1 MKAVLDHNGYFTG
14 DYAMIGSLEGSIEV
28 ESIPTETDRLKLKSY
43 KFENG
48 VWTFD
53 SEHHQSLYKE
63 QQAKELAS
71 LKQQKAE
78 KSKKNLEQYIQTHKI
93 TSSCHG
99 GIEKQYSATSENQQH
114 LNNMILT
121 TLMAATNELSYQ
133 PSWNASGEECTNDW
147 TLEELVQLSMEIEAF
162 IRPLVVKQQAQETAI
177 QNACSIEELEQISI
191 TFEQEG

>member
-63 QQAKELAS
+63 AGKRTRLS
-71 LKQQKAE
+71 
-78 KSKKNLEQYIQTHKI
+78 QTTK
-93 TSSCHG
+93 G
-99 GIEKQYSATSENQQH
+99 REKQKK
-114 LNNMILT
+114 
-121 TLMAATNELSYQ
+121 
-133 PSWNASGEECTNDW
+133 SGTVHSD
-147 TLEELVQLSMEIEAF
+147 T
-162 IRPLVVKQQAQETAI
+162 
-177 QNACSIEELEQISI
+177 
-191 TFEQEG
+191 